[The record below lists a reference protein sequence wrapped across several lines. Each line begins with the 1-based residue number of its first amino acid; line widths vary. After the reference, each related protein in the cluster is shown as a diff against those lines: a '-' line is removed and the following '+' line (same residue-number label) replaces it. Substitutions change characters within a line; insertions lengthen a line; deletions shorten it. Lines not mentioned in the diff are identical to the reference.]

1 MERSDRPRQPIEIVH
16 GDRRGRCGRKSP
28 TSICPG
34 KNQCAGLERTAL
46 SAGDPISRGNDS
58 LGLVVAKRKRTYNA
72 RRIKATWPYTV
83 QEIAELF
90 RIHKN
95 AVLHWL
101 KDGLQANK
109 DQRPFLIRGEELI
122 RFLNARQTRKGCKC
136 TVTEFYC
143 FKCRGPREAYLG
155 IVDIAIESPTR
166 LRVKSL
172 CAICSTPINKVQSV
186 RDLAKIQVRF
196 HVQQLTGERLLDRT
210 PASLNSDFE
219 T

>member
-1 MERSDRPRQPIEIVH
+1 M
-16 GDRRGRCGRKSP
+16 
-28 TSICPG
+28 
-34 KNQCAGLERTAL
+34 
-46 SAGDPISRGNDS
+46 SAADAISRGNDC
-58 LGLVVAKRKRTYNA
+58 LDLVVARCGRTYNV

-95 AVLHWL
+95 AVLRWL
-101 KDGLQANK
+101 KDGLRANK

-122 RFLNARQTRKGCKC
+122 RFLNARQTRKKCKC
-136 TVTEFYC
+136 TATEFYC

-155 IVDIAIESPTR
+155 IVDIAIESPAR

-172 CAICSTPINKVQSV
+172 CAICSTPINKVQNA
-186 RDLAKIQVRF
+186 RDLPKIKNRF
-196 HVQQLTGERLLDRT
+196 HVQQLTGERILDRT
-210 PASLNSDFE
+210 VASLNSDLK

>member
-1 MERSDRPRQPIEIVH
+1 M
-16 GDRRGRCGRKSP
+16 
-28 TSICPG
+28 
-34 KNQCAGLERTAL
+34 
-46 SAGDPISRGNDS
+46 SAAHAISRRNDP
-58 LGLVVAKRKRTYNA
+58 GLVVARRKRTYNV

-95 AVLHWL
+95 AVLRWL

-136 TVTEFYC
+136 TPTEFYC
-143 FKCRGPREAYLG
+143 FKCRAPRQAYLG

-172 CAICSTPINKVQSV
+172 CALCSTPINKMQNA
-186 RDLAKIQVRF
+186 RDLPKIQNRF
-196 HVQQLTGERLLDRT
+196 HVQQLTGERILDRAH
-210 PASLNSDFE
+210 ASLNSDLR

>member
-1 MERSDRPRQPIEIVH
+1 VHRAVADEYERRPRHFASQRP
-16 GDRRGRCGRKSP
+16 GSRRGETQAHLQRAPDQGDLALHSP
-28 TSICPG
+28 
-34 KNQCAGLERTAL
+34 
-46 SAGDPISRGNDS
+46 
-58 LGLVVAKRKRTYNA
+58 V
-72 RRIKATWPYTV
+72 
-83 QEIAELF
+83 AELF

-95 AVLHWL
+95 AVLRWL

-136 TVTEFYC
+136 TPTEFYC
-143 FKCRGPREAYLG
+143 FKCRAPRQPYLG

-172 CAICSTPINKVQSV
+172 CATCSTPINKMQNA
-186 RDLAKIQVRF
+186 RDLPKIQNRF
-196 HVQQLTGERLLDRT
+196 HVQQLTGERILDRT
-210 PASLNSDFE
+210 PASLNSDLG

>member
-1 MERSDRPRQPIEIVH
+1 M
-16 GDRRGRCGRKSP
+16 
-28 TSICPG
+28 
-34 KNQCAGLERTAL
+34 
-46 SAGDPISRGNDS
+46 
-58 LGLVVAKRKRTYNA
+58 
-72 RRIKATWPYTV
+72 
-83 QEIAELF
+83 
-90 RIHKN
+90 
-95 AVLHWL
+95 
-101 KDGLQANK
+101 QANK

-136 TVTEFYC
+136 AATEFYC

-172 CAICSTPINKVQSV
+172 CALCSTPINKVQSV

-196 HVQQLTGERLLDRT
+196 HVQQLTGERILDRT
-210 PASLNSDFE
+210 PASLNSDLG

>member
-1 MERSDRPRQPIEIVH
+1 
-16 GDRRGRCGRKSP
+16 
-28 TSICPG
+28 
-34 KNQCAGLERTAL
+34 L

-58 LGLVVAKRKRTYNA
+58 LGRVAARRKRTYNV

-122 RFLNARQTRKGCKC
+122 RFLNARQTA
-136 TVTEFYC
+136 
-143 FKCRGPREAYLG
+143 RGANARSRNSTASN
-155 IVDIAIESPTR
+155 AATR
-166 LRVKSL
+166 
-172 CAICSTPINKVQSV
+172 
-186 RDLAKIQVRF
+186 AKRISAAW
-196 HVQQLTGERLLDRT
+196 T
-210 PASLNSDFE
+210 
-219 T
+219 

>member
-1 MERSDRPRQPIEIVH
+1 
-16 GDRRGRCGRKSP
+16 
-28 TSICPG
+28 
-34 KNQCAGLERTAL
+34 LEGAAL
-46 SAGDPISRGNDS
+46 SAGDAISRGNDS
-58 LGLVVAKRKRTYNA
+58 PGPVVAKRKRTYNV

-90 RIHKN
+90 CIHKN

-109 DQRPFLIRGEELI
+109 DQRPFLIRGEELV

-136 TVTEFYC
+136 TATEFYC

-196 HVQQLTGERLLDRT
+196 HVQQLTGERVLDRA
-210 PASLNSDFE
+210 PASLNSDLE